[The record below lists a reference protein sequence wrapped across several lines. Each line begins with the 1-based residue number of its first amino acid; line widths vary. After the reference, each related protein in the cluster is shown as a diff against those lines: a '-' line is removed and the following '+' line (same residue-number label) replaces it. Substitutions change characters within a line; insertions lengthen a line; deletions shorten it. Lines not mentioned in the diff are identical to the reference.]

1 MALRSPTFGVRLPLV
16 QGPVGLGW
24 EEAASAE
31 SLSRVARR
39 ADELGY
45 GFVATGEHV
54 VIPQEEAHWLGR
66 WADPFV
72 TLGHVAAVTKDVR
85 LVVALTV
92 VPYRHPLWTAK
103 VASTLDWL
111 SAGRLTLGVGAGY
124 LQREYD
130 ALGLSIEQR
139 GSMMEDYLQALEV
152 LLTEPVATYH
162 GKHVDFHDL
171 VVAPRPVQL
180 PRPPIWVGGTT
191 DPAIRRAARC
201 GDGWVLASVEVDY
214 LRRGLELAKTV
225 PGFEAK
231 AAEFDVAVSVL
242 PLGGVAGVRGG
253 PMEPSA
259 KPGSTSAEQAAEEIE
274 RLRAVGATHFRVHFI
289 TDTEEQFLE
298 DVEWFS
304 EHVAPLFPRS

>member
-1 MALRSPTFGVRLPLV
+1 MALRPPTFGVRLPLV

-24 EEAASAE
+24 EEEASAE
-31 SLSRVARR
+31 SLARVARR

-54 VIPQEEAHWLGR
+54 VIPQEESHWLGR

-72 TLGHVAAVTKDVR
+72 TLGHVAAMTKDVR
-85 LVVALTV
+85 LIVALTV
-92 VPYRHPLWTAK
+92 LPYKHPLWTAK

-130 ALGLSIEQR
+130 ALGLSIDQR
-139 GSMMEDYLQALEV
+139 GSLMEDYLKALDV
-152 LLTEPVATYH
+152 LLTEPVASYR
-162 GKHVDFHDL
+162 GKHVDFEGL
-171 VVAPRPVQL
+171 VVAPRPVQA
-180 PRPPIWVGGTT
+180 PRPPIWIGGTT
-191 DPAIRRAARC
+191 DPAIRRAARH

-214 LRRGLELAKTV
+214 LRRGLELARTV
-225 PGFEAK
+225 PGFEAR

-259 KPGSTSAEQAAEEIE
+259 PPTSTSAEQAAEEIGQ
-274 RLRAVGATHFRVHFI
+274 LLAVGATHFRVHFI
-289 TDTEEQFLE
+289 TDTEAQFLE
-298 DVEWFS
+298 DVQWFS
-304 EHVAPLFPRS
+304 EHVVPLFR